1 MGDGFAIPALER
13 CGNVLNGEIVG
24 QDIQR
29 ESLFGSLRQG
39 IRNKDFD
46 GVGTLRLGFSNYAAE
61 WVVCAEIKTG
71 RQLGVGSE

>member
-1 MGDGFAIPALER
+1 MGDGFAIPAFEM
-13 CGNVLNGEIVG
+13 CGNVLNREIVG

-29 ESLFGSLRQG
+29 EFLFGSLREG

-46 GVGTLRLGFSNYAAE
+46 GVGTLRLGFSKDAAR

-71 RQLGVGSE
+71 RQLGVGSD